1 MANVKFERGLEDDVT
16 TEIPTDGH
24 LYVGTDTGN
33 MYLGKNDGTKLPIGQ
48 SDWNQTD
55 GTKSDFIKNKPE
67 MPKERV
73 YVAGDNVEITALTD
87 LYTPVEYINNDA
99 RTYINTGIA
108 PQATDFEMEL
118 VASLVAGDSYI
129 FQHRQKGSGDLLGF
143 YKPSSPTAPMRLY
156 TGTSTYATT
165 ELPSNNVDVFRFV
178 GSVKDGKATITS
190 KNLGTGEEKSG
201 EATIEGT
208 PSVGTRPFCLFGNG
222 IGVGVS
228 YTSGVDTRIYKARI
242 VQSGVLVMDFIPV
255 VRKSDGRAGFYDLVT
270 GGFFTDEINDVSV
283 LSAGPSISKEY
294 NIVSVPDIPTD
305 TSDLT
310 NGAGFI
316 TITDVPTVTVPEYTV
331 EKLSSAEQGYASSYV
346 LKKDGTQVGATIN
359 IPKDMVV
366 SSGEVKT
373 VTVANEP
380 YQGAQVGDKYIDL
393 TISNASQDHIYI
405 PVKDLV
411 DVYTAGNGIA
421 INSNNE
427 IRAKVS
433 EGNGLGFGA
442 NGDIA
447 LSLVQNSANGA
458 MASDD
463 FRKLYDNV
471 EMVQLLGTEYTLNN
485 WYINSSNN
493 YAASTKYKSYLLPV
507 SSIGKVSIY
516 NSATTS
522 YYSFLKPYEEEGSS
536 NVPGSTDYAYAT
548 GYTGRRSVAQGT
560 TAVVSV
566 PSDATWLWVYSGKN
580 KALDPASLKFTGI
593 AIGISDDIPSPSS
606 TPPPMDSE
614 MASVGTSTDYARADH
629 VHPSDTSRVPTTRK
643 VNSKALSEDI
653 TLTAADVGAL
663 PSDTVIPTVGTLNT
677 DNTSAQSVNASE
689 SLGGTV
695 KLHKVAKT
703 GTYDDL
709 LGKPTIPVISDAL
722 YKGVYFNS
730 AVSTGQGILV
740 KTTLKADI
748 GSHPMFHII
757 GRNQAGGKLIDT
769 YVTFYNYLRDNSKMA
784 GPSVLHC
791 GRDIGEIHAFV
802 YNPDD
807 TTSPT
812 TGYIYIWIPTVFR
825 NNTYHVYCRLH
836 NSETNCVDTI
846 TKAAMFDETLVSRHS
861 VITPYVSAMTSDVPD
876 DADLVHRTGNETIAG
891 TKTFTG
897 AVVVPAPTAN
907 THAATKKYIDDI
919 AGDIETL
926 LAAI

>member
-118 VASLVAGDSYI
+118 VASLVAGSSYI

-143 YKPSSPTAPMRLY
+143 YKPSSNTAPMRLY

-208 PSVGTRPFCLFGNG
+208 PSVGTRRFCLFGNG
-222 IGVGVS
+222 LGVNSS
-228 YTSGVDTRIYKARI
+228 YTSSPNTRIHKARI

-270 GGFFTDEINDVSV
+270 GGFFTDSINDVSV
-283 LSAGPSISKEY
+283 LSAGPSISDKEY
-294 NIVSVPDIPTD
+294 NIFSVPDIPTD

-316 TITDVPTVTVPEYTV
+316 T
-331 EKLSSAEQGYASSYV
+331 SA
-346 LKKDGTQVGATIN
+346 
-359 IPKDMVV
+359 
-366 SSGEVKT
+366 
-373 VTVANEP
+373 
-380 YQGAQVGDKYIDL
+380 DL
-393 TISNASQDHIYI
+393 PA
-405 PVKDLV
+405 P
-411 DVYTAGNGIA
+411 YTAGNGIA

-427 IRAKVS
+427 ISAKVS

-471 EMVQLLGTEYTLNN
+471 EMVHLLGTEYPLNN
-485 WYINSSNN
+485 WYINSNNN
-493 YAASTKYKSYLLPV
+493 YVASTTYKSYLISV

-516 NSATTS
+516 DSATTT
-522 YYSFLKPYEEEGSS
+522 YYSFLKPYEEGGSS

-548 GYTGRRSVAQGT
+548 GYTGRKTVAQGT
-560 TAVVSV
+560 TEVVSV
-566 PSDATWLWVYSGKN
+566 PSDATWLWVYSGQN
-580 KALDPASLKFTGI
+580 KAYDPTSLKFTGI

-629 VHPSDTSRVPTTRK
+629 VHQSDTSRVPTTRK
-643 VNSKALSEDI
+643 VNNKALSADI

-663 PSDTVIPTVGTLNT
+663 PSSTVISTVGTLNT

-703 GTYDDL
+703 GTYGDL
-709 LGKPTIPVISDAL
+709 LGKPTIPDISVAL
-722 YKGVYFNS
+722 YKGAYFSS
-730 AVSTGQGILV
+730 AVSTGQGLLV
-740 KTTLKADI
+740 KTALKANTA
-748 GSHPMFHII
+748 SMPMFNII
-757 GRNQAGGKLIDT
+757 GRNHGGGKLIDT
-769 YVTFYNYLRDNSKMA
+769 YVTFYNSLNNNSNM
-784 GPSVLHC
+784 GNPSVLHC
-791 GRDIGEIHAFV
+791 GKDIGEIHAFV

-812 TGYIYIWIPTVFR
+812 TGYIYIWIPTLSRF
-825 NNTYHVYCRLH
+825 NTYHVYCRLH
-836 NSETNCVDTI
+836 NSETNHVDTI
-846 TKAAMFDETLVSRHS
+846 TVAEMFDETLVARHS